1 MGAHATA
8 EAAGG
13 PCSGS
18 EQGLGKDCAGD
29 PSRADTCTMSSPP
42 KTRPETW
49 VPAGAE
55 KGAVESTTLAA
66 PPSELRKQSVTKAPK
81 EEPRSRRRIPRLR
94 KHAINLLWALLAA
107 AVPWAWFLVRDMGSV
122 AQLVGL
128 AIPILVAAAIIG
140 MAISL
145 LDERRLSTLI
155 VAVSV
160 AAFGWVTV
168 FGPRAATPAPAPTAP
183 MRIASIGVNGTNA
196 DADAVLKSVAR
207 LKADLLVV
215 VEPSKKVR
223 NALARTER
231 YAFSLTSGQ
240 FVVLSS
246 APVRELPISKPL
258 PSDLIARLQVD
269 RPEGA
274 FIVYAVRA
282 GDSLLESTLN
292 DPLKAQALRDAAS
305 EERLPVVLAGD
316 FGFSDRSAE
325 YRLFD
330 GSFRD
335 AMRADANA
343 ENTAATFP
351 WSLMFVRT
359 GFVLTSPAWC
369 AAQTGTFDV
378 AGAPNDGLVASV
390 GPCRR

>member
-1 MGAHATA
+1 
-8 EAAGG
+8 
-13 PCSGS
+13 
-18 EQGLGKDCAGD
+18 
-29 PSRADTCTMSSPP
+29 MSSPP
-42 KTRPETW
+42 KTHPETW

-55 KGAVESTTLAA
+55 KGPPESTTPAGG
-66 PPSELRKQSVTKAPK
+66 PGERRRQSVTMAPR
-81 EEPRSRRRIPRLR
+81 EEPRSPRRITRLK
-94 KHAINLLWALLAA
+94 KHGINLLWALLAA
-107 AVPWAWFLVRDMGSV
+107 AIPWVWFLVRDLGSV
-122 AQLVGL
+122 TQLIAL
-128 AIPILVAAAIIG
+128 AIPVLVVAAFLG

-160 AAFGWVTV
+160 AAFGWVTI
-168 FGPRAATPAPAPTAP
+168 FGPRAATPAPLPVAPV
-183 MRIASIGVNGTNA
+183 RIASMAVDGTNA
-196 DADAVLKSVAR
+196 DANTILKSVAG

-223 NALARTER
+223 AALAKTDR
-231 YAFSLTSGQ
+231 YQFTVTSGAV
-240 FVVLSS
+240 VVLSS
-246 APVRELPISKPL
+246 DPVRELPLPKPL
-258 PSDLIARLQVD
+258 PSDLIVRLQVD
-269 RPEGA
+269 RPDGA

-292 DPLKAQALRDAAS
+292 DPLEAQALRDAAGG
-305 EERLPVVLAGD
+305 ERLPVVLAGD

-330 GSFRD
+330 GPFRD

-343 ENTAATFP
+343 QNTAATFP
-351 WSLMFVRT
+351 WTLMYVRT

-378 AGAPNDGLVASV
+378 TGAQTDGLVASV
-390 GPCRR
+390 GPCRS

>member
-1 MGAHATA
+1 M
-8 EAAGG
+8 
-13 PCSGS
+13 
-18 EQGLGKDCAGD
+18 
-29 PSRADTCTMSSPP
+29 
-42 KTRPETW
+42 
-49 VPAGAE
+49 
-55 KGAVESTTLAA
+55 AVDG
-66 PPSELRKQSVTKAPK
+66 TK
-81 EEPRSRRRIPRLR
+81 
-94 KHAINLLWALLAA
+94 
-107 AVPWAWFLVRDMGSV
+107 
-122 AQLVGL
+122 
-128 AIPILVAAAIIG
+128 
-140 MAISL
+140 
-145 LDERRLSTLI
+145 
-155 VAVSV
+155 
-160 AAFGWVTV
+160 
-168 FGPRAATPAPAPTAP
+168 
-183 MRIASIGVNGTNA
+183 A
-196 DADAVLKSVAR
+196 DADAVLKSVAG

-223 NALARTER
+223 NALVRTDR
-231 YAFSLTSGQ
+231 YPFTLTSGPV
-240 FVVLSS
+240 VVLSS
-246 APVRELPISKPL
+246 APVRELPLPKPL
-258 PSDLIARLQVD
+258 PSDLIVRLQVD

-305 EERLPVVLAGD
+305 EEHLPVVLAGD

-330 GSFRD
+330 ATFRD

-343 ENTAATFP
+343 QNTAATFP

-378 AGAPNDGLVASV
+378 TGAQTDGLVASV

>member
-1 MGAHATA
+1 
-8 EAAGG
+8 
-13 PCSGS
+13 
-18 EQGLGKDCAGD
+18 
-29 PSRADTCTMSSPP
+29 MSSPP

-55 KGAVESTTLAA
+55 KGVVEPTTGPAA
-66 PPSELRKQSVTKAPK
+66 SPGERRRQSVTMAPP
-81 EEPRSRRRIPRLR
+81 EEPRSRRRIPRLK
-94 KHAINLLWALLAA
+94 KHAVNLGWALLAA
-107 AVPWAWFLVRDMGSV
+107 AVPWLWFLVRDLGSV
-122 AQLVGL
+122 TQLIAL
-128 AIPILVAAAIIG
+128 AIPVLVVAAFVG

-145 LDERRLSTLI
+145 VDERRLSTLVI
-155 VAVSV
+155 AVSV

-168 FGPRAATPAPAPTAP
+168 FGPRAATPAPSPVAPV
-183 MRIASIGVNGTNA
+183 RIASLAMGGTNA
-196 DADAVLKSVAR
+196 DANAILRSVAGS
-207 LKADLLVV
+207 KADLVVV

-223 NALARTER
+223 AALAKTDR
-231 YAFSLTSGQ
+231 YPFALTSGS

-246 APVRELPISKPL
+246 ASVRELPLPKPL
-258 PSDLIARLQVD
+258 PPDLIVRLQVD

-292 DPLKAQALRDAAS
+292 DPLKAQALRDTAS
-305 EERLPVVLAGD
+305 DEHLPVVLAGD

-325 YRLFD
+325 YRLFE
-330 GSFRD
+330 GTFRD
-335 AMRADANA
+335 AMRADVNA

-351 WSLMFVRT
+351 WTLMYVRT

-378 AGAPNDGLVASV
+378 AGAQTDGLIASV

>member
-1 MGAHATA
+1 
-8 EAAGG
+8 
-13 PCSGS
+13 
-18 EQGLGKDCAGD
+18 
-29 PSRADTCTMSSPP
+29 MSSPP

-66 PPSELRKQSVTKAPK
+66 PPSDLRKQSVTKAPPD
-81 EEPRSRRRIPRLR
+81 ESRSRRRIPRLR

-122 AQLVGL
+122 TQLVAL
-128 AIPILVAAAIIG
+128 AIPVLVAAAFVG
-140 MAISL
+140 LAISL

-160 AAFGWVTV
+160 AAFGWVTI
-168 FGPRAATPAPAPTAP
+168 FGPRAATPAPAPVAP
-183 MRIASIGVNGTNA
+183 MRIASMAVDGTKA
-196 DADAVLKSVAR
+196 DADAVLKSVAA
-207 LKADLLVV
+207 LKADLLIV

-223 NALARTER
+223 NAMVRTDR
-231 YAFSLTSGQ
+231 YPFSLTSGPV
-240 FVVLSS
+240 VVLSS
-246 APVRELPISKPL
+246 APVRELPLSKPL
-258 PSDLIARLQVD
+258 PSDFIVRLQVD

-292 DPLKAQALRDAAS
+292 DPLKAQQLRDAAS

-316 FGFSDRSAE
+316 FGFTDRSAE
-325 YRLFD
+325 YRMFEAA
-330 GSFRD
+330 FRD
-335 AMRADANA
+335 SMRADANA
-343 ENTAATFP
+343 QNTAATFP

-359 GFVLTSPAWC
+359 GFVLTSPGWC
-369 AAQTGTFDV
+369 PAQAGTFDV
-378 AGAPNDGLVASV
+378 ADAQTDGLVASV

>member
-1 MGAHATA
+1 
-8 EAAGG
+8 
-13 PCSGS
+13 
-18 EQGLGKDCAGD
+18 
-29 PSRADTCTMSSPP
+29 MSSPP

-55 KGAVESTTLAA
+55 KGAVESTTRAA
-66 PPSELRKQSVTKAPK
+66 PPSELRKQSVTKAPP
-81 EEPRSRRRIPRLR
+81 EESRSRRRIPRLR
-94 KHAINLLWALLAA
+94 KHATNLLWALLAA
-107 AVPWAWFLVRDMGSV
+107 AVPWAWFLVRDLGSV
-122 AQLVGL
+122 TQLIAL
-128 AIPILVAAAIIG
+128 AIPVLVAAAFVG

-160 AAFGWVTV
+160 AAFGWVTI
-168 FGPRAATPAPAPTAP
+168 FGPRTATPAPAPAAP
-183 MRIASIGVNGTNA
+183 VRIASMALDGTKA
-196 DADAVLKSVAR
+196 DADAVLKSVAG

-215 VEPSKKVR
+215 VEPSKRVR
-223 NALARTER
+223 NAMARTDR
-231 YAFSLTSGQ
+231 YAFALTSGQ
-240 FVVLSS
+240 VVVLSS
-246 APVRELPISKPL
+246 ASVRELPLPKPL
-258 PSDLIARLQVD
+258 PSDLIVRLQVD
-269 RPEGA
+269 RPDGA

-316 FGFSDRSAE
+316 FGFSDRSSE
-325 YRLFD
+325 YRVFD
-330 GSFRD
+330 ATFRD

-343 ENTAATFP
+343 QNTATTFP

-378 AGAPNDGLVASV
+378 AGAQTDGLVASV
-390 GPCRR
+390 GPCHR